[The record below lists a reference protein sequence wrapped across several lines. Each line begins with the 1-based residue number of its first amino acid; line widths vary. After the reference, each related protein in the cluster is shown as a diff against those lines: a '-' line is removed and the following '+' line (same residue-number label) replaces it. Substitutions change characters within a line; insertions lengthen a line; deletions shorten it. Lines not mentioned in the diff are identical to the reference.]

1 MGGKDKLI
9 EKLDAFFAT
18 APNYRVHG
26 YGGEIHEM
34 TEMAAVDYGQCAISN
49 QPSFHI
55 PYIYAYL
62 GETEKARYWVHRM
75 ALEAFSSD
83 DDGFPG
89 DEDNGTMAAWYIFS
103 CLGMYPLC
111 PGKTEFV
118 KIPAIAKN
126 WKINK

>member
-1 MGGKDKLI
+1 
-9 EKLDAFFAT
+9 
-18 APNYRVHG
+18 
-26 YGGEIHEM
+26 
-34 TEMAAVDYGQCAISN
+34 
-49 QPSFHI
+49 
-55 PYIYAYL
+55 
-62 GETEKARYWVHRM
+62 M